1 MALTDAQVL
10 FEVRRKVDTF
20 MADDDA
26 VVAAYAEL
34 PTVPATQ
41 LYLLETFRA
50 GIMSGAIIWNNAG
63 DSSENWT
70 RNLEA
75 LDRDIAAVRA
85 TIAAAEVA
93 AGGVAAAAGVVAA
106 VPLART
112 DRGRLRAEG
121 TARYYPDVSRS

>member
-26 VVAAYAEL
+26 VIAAYAEL
-34 PTVPATQ
+34 STVPATQ

-85 TIAAAEVA
+85 TIAAA
-93 AGGVAAAAGVVAA
+93 GGVAAAAGVVAA